1 MLPGLEKRKFIRHDF
16 AVRVAIKYIIG
27 PSEGEIHKGFLAN
40 KSSSGLCLFTYD
52 PLDIGEEIRLKNN
65 FYVPFQKAKVK
76 WIKEVNK
83 QWYAVGLICRS

>member
-1 MLPGLEKRKFIRHDF
+1 MLPALEKRKCIRHNF
-16 AVRVAIKYIIG
+16 SVRVAIKYITG
-27 PSEGEIHKGFLAN
+27 TSENETHKGFLAN
-40 KSSSGLCLFTYD
+40 KSSSGLCLFTYN

-83 QWYAVGLICRS
+83 QWYTVGLICAS